1 MLNKR
6 HLFINS
12 YSAFLFKFLFP
23 YIKERKCPF
32 RGSVLTIEQLTFFY
46 YKDCTQMRNLRRAY
60 NTGGSLI

>member
-32 RGSVLTIEQLTFFY
+32 RGSVQTKEQRTFFII
-46 YKDCTQMRNLRRAY
+46 KIARKCA
-60 NTGGSLI
+60 I